1 MDSERRILS
10 PAKRSRRCALT
21 LIAGSAL
28 MVIAFVGSNND
39 RFTVR
44 AHVPA
49 VTAPDTAPVAT
60 ATDRQPSVPVQ
71 VSMARSIAP

>member
-21 LIAGSAL
+21 LIAGSVL
-28 MVIAFVGSNND
+28 MVIGFVASHED
-39 RFTVR
+39 RLPVSVN
-44 AHVPA
+44 APV

-60 ATDRQPSVPVQ
+60 ATNHQPSVSLH